1 MFFLFFS
8 LSKLALDKLALTKLA
23 LAKLALAM
31 AKLAVELSSLSPAN
45 FFKALTITSLPQFDI
60 FPFDFVFEK
69 KVKKKKIPLPPQQ
82 ELWLEIVFS
91 YFTTCH

>member
-1 MFFLFFS
+1 MYKKITIQNSITYPNWQLCVCYFLLFS

-69 KVKKKKIPLPPQQ
+69 K
-82 ELWLEIVFS
+82 
-91 YFTTCH
+91 